1 MANATSTQLQELY
14 VAYFG
19 RAADPTGLDYWTE
32 SGITQAKFASDM
44 YAQAEFKDAYGSLS
58 TESQVNQIYKNLF
71 DREADVT
78 GLTYW
83 TQQIN
88 LGTLKVAEIATHLI
102 WAAQNNSGSSDDKT
116 ALTNRTNAAV
126 AYTAKVKS
134 TTAGILAYQ
143 AESTG
148 TTFVKGV
155 NITEAI
161 SYLSGI
167 DKDTAHT
174 DAGIAA
180 SVLVMTT
187 NGVPAAS
194 VAGKSITLTTGND
207 VVNKTSATTALTTGE
222 GNDVIYGL
230 TDGLLTSGD
239 VIDGAGG
246 TDKIQA
252 KVTAA
257 SQTIKPVLTSIETV
271 EIDIT
276 SVSTKD
282 LTIDVTSTDK
292 AVTTLKITAT
302 DVTTNADDS
311 LITLK
316 GIQTTD
322 AVNLTGPNTTGSWT
336 SATVTYDTVT
346 GLADSTSLTL
356 GGNVTD
362 VLVAGIETL
371 DVTVKDFVG
380 KITAQDAETVTITSG
395 SVTTNTSTITDILQT
410 TADLATLNLAGSG
423 EKLDVNNADI
433 NFKGNAVVNITNTGV
448 TQLALA
454 NLVASTNT
462 LTVTGA
468 GGADDIDIDQLAQ
481 GTITVNTNA
490 GDDTVKI
497 DGGVVTVD
505 TGAGNDIVVATTWS
519 SVTTADSID
528 LGAGTLDRVQTSS
541 TALGSSQKTVAGYY
555 SNVEIFE
562 STATTFKTLHIHD
575 FATTDYVRD
584 GGGVAATSNGTATK
598 AGSDA
603 LTVTM
608 DSTDTLE
615 IAAAVTGNSGGN
627 GTIASTAATGAIGGD
642 GIDLN
647 PTVDTGS
654 NVATLRLVGNAD
666 ITGGAGEEGEGSSD
680 GTGGVGGDGILAE
693 NIDTLNLVGVNTAA
707 TAATADTITVTFGA
721 GGVTNHSDSTACAAG
736 DSITVAA
743 NSKIVLTNEVDP
755 FTSTAKAVGA
765 TNFVLGTVKGTNVE
779 IDGSALTGTLSV
791 TAADGNVIIKSGAG
805 GDTVTGGAGI
815 DTISTGAGNDII
827 NGSTGVDT
835 ITTGSG
841 EDHIDFAAGDAGT
854 GDFETIKDYTAG
866 VGGDVIDH
874 AAGTGLL
881 AAQTSTN
888 VIAAIASSAGTD
900 TLTASVVS
908 GVVTFGGNAI
918 SKLSSATELKDIFE
932 LLDTNNSAQLGA
944 IEMSGSTYL
953 IADAASTNNNIAD
966 IVGDII
972 KLEGLTGITAI
983 SATAA
988 ANTIT
993 VV

>member
-32 SGITQAKFASDM
+32 KGITQAKFASDM

-116 ALTNRTNAAV
+116 ALTNKTNAAV
-126 AYTAKVKS
+126 AYTAKVKE

-174 DAGIAA
+174 AAGVAA
-180 SVLVMTT
+180 SVLVITN
-187 NGVPAAS
+187 NGVPTAA
-194 VAGKSITLTTGND
+194 VAGKSITLTSSND
-207 VVNKTSATTALTTGE
+207 VVNKTSATAVLTTGE

-246 TDKIQA
+246 TDKVTA

-271 EIDIT
+271 EIDVT
-276 SVSTKD
+276 GATTKD

-292 AVTTLKITAT
+292 AVTTLTVTST
-302 DVTTNADDS
+302 DVTSNSDDS
-311 LITLK
+311 EITLK

-322 AVNLTGPNTTGSWT
+322 TVSFTGPTTGTYT
-336 SATVTYDTVT
+336 SATITYDSVT
-346 GLADSTSLTL
+346 GTADSASLTL
-356 GGNVTD
+356 GGQVSSV
-362 VLVAGIETL
+362 VLAGLETL
-371 DVTVKDFVG
+371 DVTVSKFLG
-380 KITAQDAETVTITSG
+380 TLTAEDAETVTITSG
-395 SVTTNTSTITDILQT
+395 STSTNTSTIVDIDQT
-410 TADLATLNLAGSG
+410 SADLATLNLAGSG
-423 EKLDVNNADI
+423 EKIDINDTDI
-433 NFKGNAVVNITNTGV
+433 NFKGNAVVNITNTGT

-454 NLVASTNT
+454 NLVSATNT

-468 GGADDIDIDQLAQ
+468 GGKDQVDIDQLAQ

-490 GDDTVKI
+490 GDDTVTV
-497 DGGVVTVD
+497 DGGVVTVN
-505 TGAGNDIVVATTWS
+505 TGAGNDVVVATTWG
-519 SVTTADSID
+519 SVTTADAID
-528 LGAGTLDRVQTSS
+528 LGEGSLDRVQTAQ
-541 TALGSSQKTVAGYY
+541 TDFGSSQKTVAGYY
-555 SNVEIFE
+555 SGVEIFE
-562 STATTFKTLHIHD
+562 STATTKKTLD
-575 FATTDYVRD
+575 FNGFSVKDYLRD
-584 GGGVAATSNGTATK
+584 GGGVASVYQGTVTV

-603 LTVTM
+603 LSVTM

-615 IAAAVTGNSGGN
+615 IAAAVIGVGG
-627 GTIASTAATGAIGGD
+627 GSAATTESTIDTGAVGGD
-642 GIDLN
+642 AIDLD
-647 PTVDTGS
+647 PKVDTGS
-654 NVATLRLVGNAD
+654 NVATIRFVGNAD
-666 ITGGAGEEGEGSSD
+666 ITGGAGEKGSTTSN
-680 GTGGVGGDGILAE
+680 GTGGIGGDGILAE

-707 TAATADTITVTFGA
+707 TAATAATVTIAA
-721 GGVTNHSDSTACAAG
+721 GSGGISGHSSGTSGAAG

-765 TNFVLGTVKGTNVE
+765 TNFALNTVKGTNVE
-779 IDGSALTGTLSV
+779 IDGSALTGSLTV
-791 TAADGNVIIKSGAG
+791 TASDGNVIIKSGAG
-805 GDTVTGGAGI
+805 NDTVTGGAGI
-815 DTISTGAGNDII
+815 DTISTGGGNDII

-835 ITTGSG
+835 ITTGAG
-841 EDHIDFAAGDAGT
+841 EDHLDFAAGDAGT
-854 GDFETIKDYTAG
+854 GDFETITDYTAG
-866 VGGDVIDH
+866 VAGDVIDH
-874 AAGTGLL
+874 AAGTTLL
-881 AAQTSTN
+881 AAQTATN
-888 VIAAIASSAGTD
+888 VVAAIASSAGTD

-908 GVVTFGGNAI
+908 GVVTLAGNAI
-918 SKLSSATELKDIFE
+918 SKLSSATELKDLFE

-953 IADAASTNNNIAD
+953 LADATSGGANIAD

-988 ANTIT
+988 DNTIT